1 MKIAIITNQF
11 SPGEG
16 QGRVNFEIARIA
28 AKKGH
33 HVTCIAHQVHPD
45 LHVHPAVSW
54 IQMPDANWP
63 AALIGNQRFARASTQ
78 WLQAHGDEFDV
89 TLGNGFNTWFPV
101 DINIVHFVH
110 SAWRRSPVHDARVR
124 RGPSA
129 WYQWLYSWLNARLER
144 QVLPRAQTVV
154 AVSEKVKREL
164 ITTGLSA
171 DSIQVIHNGVDT
183 DEFRPGP
190 VDRAVLGL
198 PTEGPLALF
207 VGDIRTPRK
216 NLDSVLHALAS
227 VPSLHLAVAGSTD
240 RSPFPALA
248 SRLEL
253 TERVHFLGFR
263 KDVADLMR
271 AADFFVFPSRYEAC
285 SLVLLEAMASG
296 LPILTAQTA
305 GGAELVD
312 DDCGVV
318 LDDPDDTEQLTTA
331 LHALANHPAHRKRM
345 STHARSRALEHTW
358 TLMAEKYLSLMEE
371 LQTHPS
377 VVET

>member
-1 MKIAIITNQF
+1 MHIGIITNRF
-11 SPGEG
+11 SRGEG

-28 AKKGH
+28 AEKSH
-33 HVTCIAHQVHPD
+33 DVTCIAHQVHPD
-45 LHVHPAVSW
+45 LHVHPAISW

-63 AALIGNQRFARASTQ
+63 AALIGNQRFAHASTQ
-78 WLQAHGDEFDV
+78 WLQTHGDAFDV

-164 ITTGLSA
+164 ITTGLPA

-190 VDRAVLGL
+190 VDRAALGL
-198 PTEGPLALF
+198 PTQGPLALF

-216 NLDSVLHALAS
+216 NLDSVLHAMDD
-227 VPSLHLAVAGSTD
+227 VPPLHLAVAGSTD

-248 SRLEL
+248 NRLEL

-296 LPILTAQTA
+296 LPIVTAQTA

-312 DDCGVV
+312 NDCGVV
-318 LDDPDDTEQLTTA
+318 LDDPDDTEQLTAA
-331 LHALANHPAHRKRM
+331 LNELVEHPARRKRM
-345 STHARSRALEHTW
+345 SDHARSRALEHTW
-358 TLMAEKYLSLMEE
+358 AHMAEDYLSLME
-371 LQTHPS
+371 QVQVHPS
-377 VVET
+377 PVET